1 MSQATKTAMERTV
14 VLSIAAV
21 YMVQQLTGLK
31 GLQVLLGILV
41 FAAIGLLLPKLKGMT
56 LWLSSSFLLIGAILM
71 FVRGA
76 DAAEWFQAA
85 GINVTIV
92 TLFLFA
98 PLFGIPVRLPEYVAG
113 LKRLIDA
120 SARSR
125 TALLTGTQLLTQ
137 VLGVFLN
144 VGAIPVVYG
153 MVFVMPQPLL
163 SRLLA
168 GALNRGFAGAIFWS
182 PYFAAMTIITTMLEL
197 SWSSILPYALGLAVL
212 SLLVSMLANRREL
225 KELAGSASMEA
236 EEQGGETVPFAGQ
249 DGRKTDEASAA
260 AFPKGLV
267 LYLALTMAAIL
278 LLERMVPLPMVMLI
292 CFSAV
297 VLPLLWCV
305 FRRSAGVYADGL
317 KHHLS
322 VTFPALQKEITL
334 FLAAGFFSGA
344 IGATGFGAELPAWL
358 GHIPLPVS
366 LTFSAFTVLLIAGT
380 SLIGLHPIV
389 PVTILAGGIV
399 PESVGI
405 SGVYFAVLLLG
416 SWGLSNPI
424 SPATAVNNLLAGLTG
439 RTPFQMASDNYRFA
453 SWMALLMLLYLA
465 MVGWLVP
472 G

>member
-31 GLQVLLGILV
+31 GLQALLGVLV

-153 MVFVMPQPLL
+153 MVFVRPQPVL

-212 SLLVSMLANRREL
+212 SLLVIMLANRREL

-236 EEQGGETVPFAGQ
+236 EEQAGETVPFGGQ
-249 DGRKTDEASAA
+249 DGRKTDEAREA

-278 LLERMVPLPMVMLI
+278 FLERMVPLPMVMLI